1 MNLALI
7 MKEVTKERFFLY
19 WFYILIMKNY
29 FDQLPS
35 KDKEYYSSIL
45 RIIGIDRMVNMP
57 VQKKEYKGLS
67 SEEMF

>member
-1 MNLALI
+1 
-7 MKEVTKERFFLY
+7 
-19 WFYILIMKNY
+19 MKNY

-35 KDKEYYSSIL
+35 KDKEYYSTIL
-45 RIIGIDRMVNMP
+45 RIIGIDRIVNMP